1 MRAVGRDEN
10 STGQTGDKSNAG
22 NNTTSGNV
30 NRVSFAT
37 SMPSSSNFRQLDF
50 DLSTMDDLNSFSTSH
65 VNMISTHHT
74 NPNPL
79 FNTVNQFSTT
89 FSGETVFEEGLEE
102 LSESS
107 GGVAAALNCCTDE
120 FTKDSN
126 GLDSSAD
133 VFTLQPLF
141 QHDDFEHFRQRV
153 FSDYSLHLYD
163 VFDSDSGGR
172 ELKRFGDAFQLKTC
186 AKRQKQDPS
195 LVCNLRVRAIS
206 TCRTMDI
213 ILDSGSDVTLIPAHM
228 AGLGTQVTSQP
239 ETYLRDAQGQRIST
253 HDVRDV
259 NFVFHA
265 TDGSAVNVKE
275 RAFFSDAIDSPLIS
289 FGKLVK
295 AGWGIKNRLQWKSN
309 ACTSQ
314 WSAC

>member
-1 MRAVGRDEN
+1 
-10 STGQTGDKSNAG
+10 
-22 NNTTSGNV
+22 
-30 NRVSFAT
+30 
-37 SMPSSSNFRQLDF
+37 
-50 DLSTMDDLNSFSTSH
+50 MDDLNSFSTSH

-79 FNTVNQFSTT
+79 FNTVNHFSTT
-89 FSGETVFEEGLEE
+89 FSGETVFEGGMEE
-102 LSESS
+102 FSENS
-107 GGVAAALNCCTDE
+107 GGVAAVSNCCTDE

-163 VFDSDSGGR
+163 MCDSDSGGR

-206 TCRTMDI
+206 TCGTMDI

-228 AGLGTQVTSQP
+228 AGLGIQVKSQP
-239 ETYLRDAQGQRIST
+239 DTYLRDAQGQRIAT
-253 HDVRDV
+253 HDVRV
-259 NFVFHA
+259 W
-265 TDGSAVNVKE
+265 
-275 RAFFSDAIDSPLIS
+275 
-289 FGKLVK
+289 KLDTL
-295 AGWGIKNRLQWKSN
+295 W
-309 ACTSQ
+309 
-314 WSAC
+314 